1 MKPWPELQAISS
13 HTCLCH
19 HTYMHIGISITMY
32 ECVYIYVR
40 VKVLVTQLC
49 LCDPMD
55 CSPPGSSICGI
66 LQAGILEWIAMPFS
80 KGCSQPRDQTWV
92 SHMAGKFFSIW
103 ATRKVFFFFICAY
116 IQSILVVTVVL
127 FSGRHRHGNSEHWAT
142 APKGNIGL
150 GSRQPLVTFL
160 FTGK

>member
-1 MKPWPELQAISS
+1 
-13 HTCLCH
+13 
-19 HTYMHIGISITMY
+19 MHIGISITMY

-92 SHMAGKFFSIW
+92 SHMAGKFFSI
-103 ATRKVFFFFICAY
+103 
-116 IQSILVVTVVL
+116 
-127 FSGRHRHGNSEHWAT
+127 
-142 APKGNIGL
+142 
-150 GSRQPLVTFL
+150 
-160 FTGK
+160 

>member
-19 HTYMHIGISITMY
+19 HTYMHISISMTRC
-32 ECVYIYVR
+32 ECVYIHVK

-103 ATRKVFFFFICAY
+103 ATRKVFFLYMCIH
-116 IQSILVVTVVL
+116 TVNSCCHGISVL
-127 FSGRHRHGNSEHWAT
+127 WSPQTRKQWTLSHCSQGKYRVRFPATSGHIFVHW
-142 APKGNIGL
+142 
-150 GSRQPLVTFL
+150 
-160 FTGK
+160 